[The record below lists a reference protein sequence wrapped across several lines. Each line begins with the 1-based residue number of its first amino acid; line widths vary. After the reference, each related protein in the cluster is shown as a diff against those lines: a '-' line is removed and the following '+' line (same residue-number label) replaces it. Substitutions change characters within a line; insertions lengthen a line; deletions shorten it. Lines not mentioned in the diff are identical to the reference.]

1 MVKEMRAYVW
11 IVLLLLWPLVAHAE
25 DPVSGFSTEGTGVIK
40 GEVTDENGA
49 PLSGVAVHAN
59 TQAGE
64 RTTTTDRSGRY
75 QLDLG
80 EGEGP
85 KFVYVRMRAR
95 INGHT
100 QRTAYEEGEE
110 YVDILEADKPSIMP
124 KPTTATNLVLA
135 YSSEVKDANAWVR
148 AWLVLDVTASG
159 FVRRLKLINRPGY
172 ALDELAVREA
182 FKLRFAPARSRAGKA
197 VPAMVLWTYEWPS
210 YWWMIEQKLDP
221 RIVPESAAK
230 LPCKGTAST
239 ERTQRD
245 CSQADLAAAQLLP
258 WIDAPSIPDIAPPPP
273 VAVQEP
279 VRYRW
284 YHDRTGWLVTGTGAA
299 LSTIA
304 AYLLISAY
312 QDEDEALALPI
323 TNASRAARLDA
334 VEQRKTTSLVL
345 GAAGV
350 LALGLG
356 VTRLVLHDDGTTTTV
371 SLATRF

>member
-1 MVKEMRAYVW
+1 MRTYAW
-11 IVLLLLWPLVAHAE
+11 ILLLLLWPLVASAE

-49 PLSGVAVHAN
+49 PMSGVTVYAN
-59 TQAGE
+59 TTGGE
-64 RTTTTDRSGRY
+64 RRTTTDTAGRY
-75 QLDLG
+75 HLDLG
-80 EGEGP
+80 EAEGP
-85 KFVYVRMRAR
+85 KFVYVRARAR

-124 KPTTATNLVLA
+124 KPTKATNLVLD
-135 YSSEVKDANAWVR
+135 YSSAVKDANAWAR

-172 ALDELAVREA
+172 GLDELAVREA
-182 FKLRFAPARSRAGKA
+182 FKLRFSPARSRAGKA

-221 RIVPESAAK
+221 RIVPEKASS
-230 LPCKGTAST
+230 LPCKGTSST

-245 CSQADLAAAQLLP
+245 CTQADLAAAQLLP
-258 WIDAPSIPDIAPPPP
+258 WIDGPAVPEVAPPP
-273 VAVQEP
+273 AIDVQEP
-279 VRYRW
+279 IRYRW

-304 AYLLISAY
+304 TYLLISAY
-312 QDEDEALALPI
+312 QDEDEALDLPI

-350 LALGLG
+350 VALGLG
-356 VTRLVLHDDGTTTTV
+356 VTRLVLHDDGTATTV
-371 SLATRF
+371 SLALRF

>member
-1 MVKEMRAYVW
+1 MRAYAW
-11 IVLLLLWPLVAHAE
+11 ILLFLLWPLAARAE

-40 GEVTDENGA
+40 GEVTSENGA
-49 PLSGVAVHAN
+49 PLAGEKVYAN
-59 TQAGE
+59 TASGE
-64 RTTTTDRSGRY
+64 RSTFTDSAGRY
-75 QLDLG
+75 RLDLG
-80 EGEGP
+80 AEEGP
-85 KFVYVRMRAR
+85 KFVYVRTRAR

-100 QRTAYEEGEE
+100 LRTAYEDGEE

-124 KPTTATNLVLA
+124 KPTTATNLVLD
-135 YSSEVKDANAWVR
+135 YSAEVKDANAWVR

-172 ALDELAVREA
+172 GLDEVAVREA
-182 FKLRFAPARSRAGKA
+182 FKLRFSPARSRAGKA

-221 RIVPESAAK
+221 RLVPEKAAK
-230 LPCKGTAST
+230 LPCKGAPST

-258 WIDAPSIPDIAPPPP
+258 WIDAPSVPDVPPPP
-273 VAVQEP
+273 PIDVRAP

-284 YHDRTGWLVTGTGAA
+284 YHDQTGWLVAGTGAA

-312 QDEDEALALPI
+312 QDEDDALALPV

-345 GAAGV
+345 GTAGV
-350 LALGLG
+350 VALGIG

-371 SLATRF
+371 SVATRF

>member
-1 MVKEMRAYVW
+1 MVEEMRTYAW
-11 IVLLLLWPLVAHAE
+11 IVLLLLWPLVAQAE

-40 GEVTDENGA
+40 GQVTNENGA
-49 PLSGVAVHAN
+49 PLSGVAVYAN
-59 TQAGE
+59 TAAGE
-64 RTTTTDRSGRY
+64 RTTTTDSAGRY

-80 EGEGP
+80 ESEGP
-85 KFVYVRMRAR
+85 KFVYVRTRAH

-100 QRTAYEEGEE
+100 LRTAYEEGEE

-124 KPTTATNLVLA
+124 KPTTATNLVLD
-135 YSSEVKDANAWVR
+135 YSSQAKDANAWVR

-172 ALDELAVREA
+172 GLDELAVREA
-182 FKLRFAPARSRAGKA
+182 FKLRFAPARSRSGKA

-210 YWWMIEQKLDP
+210 YWWMIDQKLDP
-221 RIVPESAAK
+221 RLVPEKAAK
-230 LPCKGTAST
+230 LPCKGNSSN

-258 WIDAPSIPDIAPPPP
+258 WIDAPSVPDVPPPP
-273 VAVQEP
+273 PIDVLAP

-284 YHDRTGWLVTGTGAA
+284 YHDETGWLVAGTGAA

-312 QDEDEALALPI
+312 QDEDDARDLPA
-323 TNASRAARLDA
+323 TSTARAARLDA
-334 VEQRKTTSLVL
+334 AEQRKTTSMVL
-345 GAAGV
+345 GGAGI

-356 VTRLVLHDDGTTTTV
+356 VTRLVLHDDGTATTV